1 MLKQIIKTYKKSTN
15 WTKILLFLAF
25 LFIIVLFFKN
35 VKSSEKVTEGFE
47 QNDQFLFKT
56 GNDVYDKFYAEIY
69 DYLVYNNYKDDYEVG
84 EIINK
89 TTPTSSSK
97 ILDIG
102 CGTGNQV
109 VNFSSKGY
117 EVLGIDISPSMI
129 NKAIE
134 KYPNYNFKVAD
145 ALNKDNFNSNTF
157 THITCL
163 YFTIYYFQNKRQ
175 LLENIY
181 RWLMPVG
188 YFIVHLVDRKMF
200 DPILPPGNPLLMVS
214 PQRYAK
220 ERITTTKV
228 KFDGF
233 SYSAKFDLD
242 EKQDIAKFNEK
253 FKMDDGSKSRK
264 NEHILYMPEKEE
276 IINEIQNVGFISY
289 GIVDL
294 INCQYEYQYL
304 YIFTKPT

>member
-1 MLKQIIKTYKKSTN
+1 MFKQIIKTYKKSTN

-25 LFIIVLFFKN
+25 LFIIILTFKN
-35 VKSSEKVTEGFE
+35 VKSNKIEGFE
-47 QNDQFLFKT
+47 QTDQFLFKT
-56 GNDVYDKFYAEIY
+56 GNDVYDDFYADVY
-69 DYLVYNNYKDDYEVG
+69 DHLVYNNYKDDYEVG

-89 TTPTSSSK
+89 TSLTTSSK

-109 VNFSSKGY
+109 VNFASKGY

-129 NKAIE
+129 KKAKE
-134 KYPNYNFKVAD
+134 KYPNYNFEVAD
-145 ALNKDNFNSNTF
+145 ASNVDKFNSNSF

-163 YFTIYYFQNKRQ
+163 YFTVYYFENKRQ
-175 LLENIY
+175 LFQNIY
-181 RWLMPVG
+181 RWLIPGG
-188 YFIVHLVDRKMF
+188 YFIIHLVDRKMF
-200 DPILPPGNPLLMVS
+200 DPILPPGNPLLMIS

-233 SYSAKFDLD
+233 SYNAKFDLD
-242 EKQDIAKFNEK
+242 EKQNIAKFSEK
-253 FKMDDGSKSRK
+253 FRMDDGSKSRK
-264 NEHILYMPEKEE
+264 NEHILYMPEKED
-276 IINEIQNVGFISY
+276 IVNEIQNVGFITE

-304 YIFTKPT
+304 YIFSKPS

>member
-1 MLKQIIKTYKKSTN
+1 MIKKLIKSYNKCSN
-15 WTKILLFLAF
+15 WTKILFFLAI
-25 LFIIVLFFKN
+25 LFIFVLLFRNIKKN
-35 VKSSEKVTEGFE
+35 NNFLEGFQ

-56 GNDVYDKFYAEIY
+56 GNDVYDGFYAEVY
-69 DYLVYNNYKDDYEVG
+69 DHLVFNNLKDDYEVG

-89 TTPTSSSK
+89 TTPSSTSK

-109 VNFSSKGY
+109 VNFSQKGY
-117 EVLGIDISPSMI
+117 NIIGIDISPSMI
-129 NKAIE
+129 EKAKE
-134 KYPNYNFKVAD
+134 KYPNYNFQVSD
-145 ALNKDNFNSNTF
+145 AINSEIFTSNSF

-163 YFTIYYFQNKRQ
+163 YFTIYYFENKRQ

-181 RWLMPVG
+181 KWLVPGG

-200 DPILPPGNPLLMVS
+200 DPILPPGNPLMMVS

-228 KFDGF
+228 KFEGF
-233 SYSAKFDLD
+233 SYDAKFDLN
-242 EKQDIAKFNEK
+242 ENQNIAKFIEK
-253 FKMDDGSKSRK
+253 FKMDDSNKVRK
-264 NEHILYMPEKEE
+264 NEHLLYMPEKEE

-304 YIFTKPT
+304 YIFNKPN